1 MRQNLLYQKA
11 QLSKEIATANR
22 TTVETMPSSLID
34 EADFRATGRGD
45 GLEEHQYRIARLTWE
60 LEERKR
66 LVHELE
72 QMETEKSQVSSHIAS
87 TRQFLNTL
95 QEKLAAVSKACLPF
109 QAEFGKVKEM
119 ATTPQ
124 EAYKLAPPLF
134 VLFQSI
140 LVAKQRQST
149 LVMSLLTL

>member
-11 QLSKEIATANR
+11 QLSKEIAIANR

-34 EADFRATGRGD
+34 EAEFQATGRGD
-45 GLEEHQYRIARLTWE
+45 GLEEHQYRIARMTWE

-72 QMETEKSQVSSHIAS
+72 HMETERSYISSHIDS
-87 TRQFLNTL
+87 TRQFLTTL
-95 QEKLAAVSKACLPF
+95 QDKLAAVTKVCLPF

-124 EAYKLAPPLF
+124 EAYKLASPLF

-140 LVAKQRQST
+140 LVAKHRHGM
-149 LVMSLLTL
+149 LIMCLLTL